1 MQFQYQFSTGRAAAA
16 LLPLALSHTPLL
28 LKHTLL
34 PVWLLTYTYGS
45 KNYQVA
51 VNGATGKIAGEYPLS
66 WVKIAIAIVLGLIL
80 LAIFIH
86 YSE

>member
-1 MQFQYQFSTGRAAAA
+1 
-16 LLPLALSHTPLL
+16 
-28 LKHTLL
+28 
-34 PVWLLTYTYGS
+34 
-45 KNYQVA
+45 